1 MNTASRFRT
10 LLETPGIL
18 TAPGVYDALG
28 ALIARDTGFQALYLS
43 GASIAYSRLGRADVG
58 LVTLPEV
65 AEVLGGVRERV
76 DLPVIVDA
84 DTGFGNALNVQRSV
98 RLLER
103 RGAAAIQ
110 IEDQSF
116 PKRCGHLAGKQ
127 LIPTAEMVGKIH
139 AALDARLNDN
149 TVIIARTDALAV
161 EGLTAVLER
170 GERYTEAGCDILFV
184 EAPGSRQEMETLC
197 EHFEGWVPLL
207 ANMVEGGRTPSLGIR
222 ELETLGFSLAIFPGG
237 LVRAVS
243 RLMQSYFQSL
253 QQHGSN
259 QPFAHRM
266 LDFNQLQALLGT
278 RELLELGSRYDP
290 RRHDRAGN

>member
-1 MNTASRFRT
+1 MIDHQDRDRDCQSAMNTASRFRT

-127 LIPTAEMVGKIH
+127 LIPTAEMVG
-139 AALDARLNDN
+139 
-149 TVIIARTDALAV
+149 
-161 EGLTAVLER
+161 EGLADAGVLICGSGIGMSIAANKVLGVRASLVFTAAQATTTRQHNDSNVLCLSGDGVDPATAVDLTR
-170 GERYTEAGCDILFV
+170 AWLSSSF
-184 EAPGSRQEMETLC
+184 
-197 EHFEGWVPLL
+197 
-207 ANMVEGGRTPSLGIR
+207 EGGRHARRVDKIIAW
-222 ELETLGFSLAIFPGG
+222 E
-237 LVRAVS
+237 
-243 RLMQSYFQSL
+243 Q
-253 QQHGSN
+253 
-259 QPFAHRM
+259 AH
-266 LDFNQLQALLGT
+266 QKQ
-278 RELLELGSRYDP
+278 E
-290 RRHDRAGN
+290 